1 MFVNYDF
8 LTSKIITHELFL
20 TFLVAFLLSFAVYAE
35 EEKVVHLIADENI
48 NKYLDKVS
56 EIEMTRG
63 PHDEAIVENLVSLSK
78 IYKDQGEHIKRLEI
92 LKQALHIHRINNG
105 LESRDQL
112 LIVEEII
119 SANTTL
125 KSWMALDENY
135 EYYYW
140 VNRRVHGTNSL
151 DLLPALNRFMEWKL
165 DVLKRGL
172 FGHPAIINHQATEL
186 LRKIRKIRSL
196 NNIEDSK

>member
-1 MFVNYDF
+1 MFVIYDF
-8 LTSKIITHELFL
+8 LTSKIIIHELFS

-35 EEKVVHLIADENI
+35 EEKVVHLIVNENI

-92 LKQALHIHRINNG
+92 LKQALHIHRLNNG

-119 SANTTL
+119 SANTAL

-165 DVLKRGL
+165 DVLKKGL
-172 FGHPAIINHQATEL
+172 FGHPAIINHQVTEL